1 MMNDRMTKA
10 ERSWA
15 YSNRLSFIIHHSSFL
30 VHRTSTMIVRP
41 LLTLALLSLSTTLL
55 AQQQP
60 KPAKEGEIDNQ
71 EITVEKSRKINLP
84 PANRLFNKIPSV
96 KQSAEQRKL
105 TYEFEDRKLTVGDP
119 RIMPSV
125 LSPAT
130 TQVDETSGYDNYVK
144 LGAGN
149 YSSFLGEGFV
159 GLNTLSNLALEGSVR
174 HLSSAIGPVD
184 GKNSAQSDTRLR
196 VTGKYLTD
204 AFKLQADLGFDRNAY
219 NFYGYSR
226 EYAAQPSFNADLL
239 KQRLNTI
246 NFRVGI
252 ENAKTENAIDYSLRT
267 GITSLRDRFNASET
281 DWGTNLNA
289 SLGISDNVFALV
301 AADAYVTQRSDGSI
315 VDNRNLFRVKPT
327 FKYSSPQFTITAG
340 INAVNQTDQRQG
352 INETRAFPVI
362 DVDFVPVGNV
372 HVFAGIDG
380 DINRN
385 TLRSLL
391 TDNKW
396 LAPQVVLANT
406 VKSLDVY
413 AGTKGDL
420 GGGFSY
426 EGKVSY
432 ARYRNFSAFNNA
444 IPDTTKFFVLYDG
457 GLSNVLTVSGQLAFA
472 LKDRFRSTL
481 KANFFGYDLD
491 RLEQAWGRPQV
502 TTTWTNSYILNKKL
516 FITADLYF
524 YQGIVNKNFTSG
536 VFYTLKPI
544 YDANV
549 KIDYFLGKQV
559 SAFVSLNNIFGQ
571 NYQRYLYYQSQGLN
585 FLGGISYSF

>member
-1 MMNDRMTKA
+1 
-10 ERSWA
+10 
-15 YSNRLSFIIHHSSFL
+15 
-30 VHRTSTMIVRP
+30 MIVRS
-41 LLTLALLSLSTTLL
+41 LLTLTLLSLSTTLL

-60 KPAKEGEIDNQ
+60 KPTRPKEGEVDNQ

-84 PANRLFNKIPSV
+84 PANRLFNKIPSI
-96 KQSAEQRKL
+96 KLSAEQRKL

-119 RIMPSV
+119 RITPNV

-130 TQVDETSGYDNYVK
+130 GQVDETSGYSNYVK

-184 GKNSAQSDTRLR
+184 GKNSSQSDTRVR

-226 EYAAQPSFNADLL
+226 EYAAQPGFDIDLI
-239 KQRLNTI
+239 KQRLNTV

-281 DWGTNLNA
+281 DWGTNFNA
-289 SLGISDNVFALV
+289 SLGITDNIIALV

-327 FKYSSPQFTITAG
+327 FKYTNNPSSGVLFTVTAG

-352 INETRAFPVI
+352 INETRAFPVV
-362 DVDFVPVGNV
+362 DVDVVPVGNV
-372 HVFAGIDG
+372 HIFAGVDG

-391 TDNKW
+391 AENKW

-406 VKSLDVY
+406 VKSLDIY
-413 AGTKGDL
+413 AGTKGNL

-432 ARYRNFSAFNNA
+432 ARYRNFSTFNNA
-444 IPDTTKFFVLYDG
+444 NPDTSKFFVLYDG
-457 GLSNVLTVSGQLAFA
+457 GTSNVLTVSGQLAYA
-472 LKDRFRSTL
+472 QKDRFRSTL
-481 KANFFGYDLD
+481 KADFFGYDLE
-491 RLEQAWGRPQV
+491 RLEAAWGRPQV
-502 TTTWTNSYILNKKL
+502 TTTWTNSYILDKKL

-524 YQGIVNKNFTSG
+524 YQGIVNKNFVSNEL
-536 VFYTLKPI
+536 YTLKPI

-549 KIDYFLGKQV
+549 KIDYFLGKQI